1 MTIEIAETGGAM
13 RGTGAETGAETA
25 ATMTEI
31 VIGDEMIKTDGTA
44 IGTIDEMTVIV
55 TTGKTTGRSRRPTM
69 HSSRCWPTQAAAL
82 AVMTET
88 DETVTMIATVT
99 TTAGTEMVSL
109 VSLNG
114 RSRP

>member
-13 RGTGAETGAETA
+13 RETGAETGAETA
-25 ATMTEI
+25 TMTEI
-31 VIGDEMIKTDGTA
+31 AIGGVMTKTDGNAT
-44 IGTIDEMTVIV
+44 GTIDEMTVIA
-55 TTGKTTGRSRRPTM
+55 TTGKTTGRSRRPTT
-69 HSSRCWPTQAAAL
+69 HFSRCWPIQAAAL

-88 DETVTMIATVT
+88 DETVTMIVTVT
-99 TTAGTEMVSL
+99 TTAGTEMASL